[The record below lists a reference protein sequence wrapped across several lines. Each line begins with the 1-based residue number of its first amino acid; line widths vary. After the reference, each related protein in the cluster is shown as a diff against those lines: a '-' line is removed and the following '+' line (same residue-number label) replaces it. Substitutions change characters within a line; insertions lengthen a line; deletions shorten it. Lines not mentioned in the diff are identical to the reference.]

1 MKNMNCMNILER
13 FPPAR
18 MPSLCCRGRMS
29 WAGSLKQGM
38 SFAAIALFI
47 LLSFCRICLAE
58 SAADIVGAKVTAKPA
73 MVYVADFALDVESG
87 SKKSKGL
94 LPARQKIKDT
104 VNRTGVTG
112 KETPEERAKKIVDA
126 MADSIVKELNDK
138 NIKARRLFSQPP
150 PFTDCLL
157 LEGEFM
163 DFDEGERMKRAII
176 GFGSG
181 SSEMQVRMMFSEIMD
196 GKTSLLIDTAT
207 DGKKSRMPGA
217 VLTKNPY
224 VAGAKFVLTKN
235 APEKDVKKLGS
246 NIADKLNEFMIKQ
259 GYVAQ
264 QEK

>member
-1 MKNMNCMNILER
+1 MER
-13 FPPAR
+13 HFHTQIYN
-18 MPSLCCRGRMS
+18 LCYHRQMS

-38 SFAAIALFI
+38 SLAAIVLFI
-47 LLSFCRICLAE
+47 SLSLCGICAAE
-58 SAADIVGAKVTAKPA
+58 TTADTTGAKVSAKPQ

-112 KETPEERAKKIVDA
+112 KETPEETAKKIVDA
-126 MADSIVKELNDK
+126 MAESIVKELNDK
-138 NIKARRLFSQPP
+138 NVKARRLFSQPP

-217 VLTKNPY
+217 VVTKNPY

-235 APEKDVKKLGS
+235 APEKEVKKLGS
-246 NIADKLNEFMIKQ
+246 NIADKLYEFMIKQ
-259 GYVAQ
+259 GYIAQ
-264 QEK
+264 QAK